1 VITEHRG
8 GIRDTGKDNYKL
20 FLEMGQ
26 ELPSRTQLKC
36 LGMVNIDEEKLSP
49 TQDQLT
55 TNNKPYQSRF

>member
-1 VITEHRG
+1 
-8 GIRDTGKDNYKL
+8 
-20 FLEMGQ
+20 MGQ